1 MRARPCPTG
10 WRNSLC
16 VLRFRVTLRGATA
29 GASRPWLSRRKVSN
43 SSLASSLILSSA
55 PLTLMP
61 ASSSCTSS
69 RSTGTF
75 RTSANWATVTS
86 AICIRTSYSAVL
98 FGAFEPVRAG
108 RHDQLAGALGIQ
120 ALDLFEVVRGL
131 FRQLLPSANPHTRQ
145 GIGQTLVHAF
155 QRQQVFRRLAEIELF
170 LADDRLGNQHIASP
184 AAQLLDDVFVELL
197 DGHQLG
203 SRHIGDL
210 FHGRKAFLHQDHGD
224 FLVHVQ
230 LRLEV
235 LDQRAGLGFAL
246 FFRLAG
252 RHHVELPAA
261 QLAGEPDILA
271 APADGLR
278 ELFLLDGHVHAVGF
292 LVHDDGYHL
301 RRRHGVDDELG
312 RVFVPGNDVHALARQ
327 FVRDGLDAGTPHAHT
342 GADRI
347 DALVQALDRD
357 LRPVARVACRAQ
369 DLDQAL
375 AHLRHLEPEKLDNE
389 LRSGARQEDLRAAR
403 LGTHFAQVSLD
414 AVLGAHGLPRDHLL
428 AGDEAFGVAAEVH
441 KHAVAVHAL
450 DDAADQ
456 GADAVLKLL
465 HDLRALRLPH
475 LLHHDLL
482 RGLGHDAAGGRDVQG
497 LFDIAVDLCVRVHV
511 QRVLQAELAAG
522 RHQLSGIV
530 REDLPAPEGA
540 ERARLAVHR
549 YARVDVFADELLAR
563 GGGQRHLQGLENDLF
578 IELLFG
584 GHLFDNLN
592 DFLVHFS

>member
-1 MRARPCPTG
+1 
-10 WRNSLC
+10 
-16 VLRFRVTLRGATA
+16 
-29 GASRPWLSRRKVSN
+29 
-43 SSLASSLILSSA
+43 
-55 PLTLMP
+55 MP

-120 ALDLFEVVRGL
+120 ALDLFEVVGGL
-131 FRQLLPSANPHTRQ
+131 LRQILASANPDTRQ
-145 GIGQTLVHAF
+145 GIGQALVHAF
-155 QRQQVFRRLAEIELF
+155 QRQQVFRGFAEIELF
-170 LADDRLGNQHIASP
+170 LADDRLGNQHIAGP
-184 AAQLLDDVFVELL
+184 AAQLLDDVFIELL
-197 DGHQLG
+197 DRHELG
-203 SRHIGDL
+203 GRHVGDL
-210 FHGRKAFLHQDHGD
+210 FHRGEAFLHQDHRD

-235 LDQRAGLGFAL
+235 LDQCTGLGFAL
-246 FFRLAG
+246 LFRLAG
-252 RHHVELPAA
+252 RHDVELPAA

-292 LVHDDGYHL
+292 LVHHDGDHL

-312 RVFVPGNDVHALARQ
+312 RILVPRDDVHALARQ

-357 LRPVARVACRAQ
+357 LRPVTRVARGAQ

-375 AHLRHLEPEKLDNE
+375 AHLRHLEPEKLDDE
-389 LRSGARQEDLRAAR
+389 LRSGARQEDLRPAR

-428 AGDEAFGVAAEVH
+428 AGDEALRVAAEIH
-441 KHAVAVHAL
+441 EHAVAVHAL

-456 GADAVLKLL
+456 RADAVLELL
-465 HDLRALRLPH
+465 HHLGALGLPH

-482 RGLGHDAAGGRDVQG
+482 RSLGHDAARGRDVQG
-497 LFDIAVDLCVRVHV
+497 LLDIAADLCVRVHV
-511 QRVLQAELAAG
+511 QRVLQAELAA
-522 RHQLSGIV
+522 RRLQLGGIV
-530 REDLPAPEGA
+530 REDLPAPEEIG
-540 ERARLAVHR
+540 RA
-549 YARVDVFADELLAR
+549 
-563 GGGQRHLQGLENDLF
+563 
-578 IELLFG
+578 
-584 GHLFDNLN
+584 
-592 DFLVHFS
+592 SC